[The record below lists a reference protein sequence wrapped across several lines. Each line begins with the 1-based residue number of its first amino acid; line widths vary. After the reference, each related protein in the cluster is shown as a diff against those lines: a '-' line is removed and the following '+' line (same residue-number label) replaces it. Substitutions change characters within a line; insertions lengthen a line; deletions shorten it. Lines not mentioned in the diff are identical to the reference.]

1 MAIVK
6 TEAVLLKC
14 SNYRE
19 TSKIITFFTKDYG
32 KIKCIAKGVRDTK
45 SRWGGALQSM
55 AHLNII
61 FYYKENR
68 TLHLLSGADHCC
80 LFRSLYQD
88 YDKIQVA
95 YRIIE
100 LVERGTTENHPHTE
114 LFTLLSETLKKLDD
128 ATKNFI
134 NLLFNFEF
142 NLAKILGFGINT
154 NTFELNKNFYRFKPG
169 YPADH
174 LKGSGMAADENY
186 HFSEQNIGF
195 FNTLKRGNFDEIMAF
210 NIEKPHDIMLEKFFE
225 RHFEDHFENLLI
237 TKTKKVII
245 SQEKHL

>member
-19 TSKIITFFTKDYG
+19 TSKLITFFTKDYG

-55 AHLNII
+55 AYLNII
-61 FYYKENR
+61 IYYKESR
-68 TLHLLSGADHCC
+68 TLHLITGADHCC
-80 LFRSLYQD
+80 LFRNLYHD

-100 LVERGTTENHPHTE
+100 LVERATIENHPHSE
-114 LFTLLSETLKKLDD
+114 LFNLLSETLKKLDD

-134 NLLFNFEF
+134 NMLFNFEF

-154 NTFELNKNFYRFKPG
+154 KTFEANKNYYGVKPSD
-169 YPADH
+169 PAEH
-174 LKGSGMAADENY
+174 QTRSGMVMDENY
-186 HFSEQNIGF
+186 RFSDQNIGF
-195 FNTLKRGNFDEIMAF
+195 FNAMNGGNFDEIMAF
-210 NIEKPHDIMLEKFFE
+210 NIKKPHDAMLEKFFE
-225 RHFEDHFENLLI
+225 RHFQDHFENLLI
-237 TKTKKVII
+237 TKTKKVIM
-245 SQEKHL
+245 SQEKHI